1 MPRSSAAS
9 PDGASLCF
17 DYEATNE
24 AGAPRKGQLRAAS
37 ERDALYRLQRE
48 GLLPLKL
55 VEAPAAPAASA
66 RKTRMTAALRLQAM
80 QELTSL
86 LQADIPI
93 GEALQSLLRG
103 HAQTPL
109 GGVFDALYSALRQG
123 GSFTGAIEASG
134 LGLPAH
140 ILQLI
145 RAGEESGE
153 LAEAFDRALR
163 QLTYMEEM
171 RQEFR
176 NALIYPSVLVLT
188 GILAVGL
195 IFAIVVP
202 KFANLLS
209 QGGDKVPL
217 LSRVVLE
224 LGLFVN
230 ANWYWLL
237 LGVALLLVL
246 ALSAFRQPAWR
257 ARIEQSL
264 LRLPV
269 LGDWL
274 RQTQMG
280 RWTQSLGTLLASRV
294 SLAHALSLSIQAVG
308 IHTLHQRLLQ
318 VRSMVRGGKSLAD
331 ALQLQNLLD
340 PMEANLLRV
349 GERSGT
355 SSRMLLLLSGRYHAA
370 ARQRMKRF
378 LTLLEPLSIL
388 LIGATIGVLMIAIM
402 LAITSVNEIV
412 I

>member
-1 MPRSSAAS
+1 MEKHSSTQ
-9 PDGASLCF
+9 PDDTANYYA
-17 DYEATNE
+17 YEATNE
-24 AGAPRKGQLRAAS
+24 AGALQKGQLRAAS
-37 ERDALYRLQRE
+37 ERDALNQLQR
-48 GLLPLKL
+48 GRLLPLKL
-55 VEAPAAPAASA
+55 VRAAAAPAISV
-66 RKTRMTAALRLQAM
+66 RRRRMTATLRLQAM

-86 LQADIPI
+86 LQAGIPI

-103 HAQTPL
+103 HVQTPL
-109 GGVFDALYSALRQG
+109 GGVFDTLYSALRQG
-123 GSFTGAIEASG
+123 GSFTSAIDASG
-134 LGLPAH
+134 LELPAH

-153 LAEAFDRALR
+153 LAESFERALR
-163 QLTYMEEM
+163 QLTYMEET

-188 GILAVGL
+188 GISAVVM

-224 LGLFVN
+224 LGLFMN
-230 ANWYWLL
+230 THWHWAL
-237 LGVALLLVL
+237 LGVLLCLTLV
-246 ALSAFRQPAWR
+246 LSAFRQPVWR
-257 ARIEQSL
+257 ARLERQL
-264 LRLPV
+264 LRLPIV
-269 LGDWL
+269 GDWL
-274 RQTQMG
+274 RQNQMG
-280 RWTQSLGTLLASRV
+280 RWTQSLGTLLTSRV
-294 SLAHALSLSIQAVG
+294 SLAQALSLSIRAVTM
-308 IHTLHQRLLQ
+308 HSLHQRLLQ
-318 VRSMVRGGKSLAD
+318 AESAVRGGKSLAD

-355 SSRMLLLLSGRYHAA
+355 SSRMLLILSERYHAA
-370 ARQRMKRF
+370 ARLRMKRF